1 VVWTWSTTAVA
12 REHGVAPDQ
21 LEALVDVIR
30 ATAEADVA
38 CVVKGQ
44 DDGSWVV
51 SMRSRGATDLSRV
64 AMVLGG
70 GGHRAAA
77 GYSSTLDLETTM
89 AKLRVQLSQAAP
101 SR

>member
-1 VVWTWSTTAVA
+1 VGAGIVWTWSTAAEA
-12 REHGVAPDQ
+12 RAHGLAADQ

-38 CVVKGQ
+38 CVIKGQ

-64 AMVLGG
+64 AMSLGG

-77 GYSSTLDLETTM
+77 GYSSTLDLESTI
-89 AKLRVQLSQAAP
+89 AQLRAALA
-101 SR
+101 S